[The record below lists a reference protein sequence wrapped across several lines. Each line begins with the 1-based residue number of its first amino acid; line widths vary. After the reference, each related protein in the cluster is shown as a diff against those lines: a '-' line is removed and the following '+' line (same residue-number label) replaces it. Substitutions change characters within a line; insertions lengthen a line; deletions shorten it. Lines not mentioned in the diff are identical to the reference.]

1 MADVAL
7 KALLD
12 HGRARPV
19 GGCGVRG
26 PWEGWGRGGE
36 VDLTPPAV
44 TGLHETRS
52 SLESHVLI
60 KTPAFEVWLFPSQ
73 GSTDVFALWV

>member
-44 TGLHETRS
+44 SRQV
-52 SLESHVLI
+52 VLQVI
-60 KTPAFEVWLFPSQ
+60 CVNCLYWNMAVLKIL
-73 GSTDVFALWV
+73 